1 MSSLGS
7 FEGKGW
13 VGEGVYD
20 PNMYMYIHTDA
31 DTHTC
36 TAADGYDLVYVH
48 VHVCTYMSAC
58 RPEPHLTHS
67 AIYSTDQT
75 LT

>member
-1 MSSLGS
+1 MKVKG
-7 FEGKGW
+7 GW
-13 VGEGVYD
+13 VGEGVHD
-20 PNMYMYIHTDA
+20 PNTYMYNVIHTDT
-31 DTHTC
+31 DTHTRTR
-36 TAADGYDLVYVH
+36 TATDGYDLVYVH
-48 VHVCTYMSAC
+48 VCKYMSAC